1 MLHPCGPFAPTR
13 RVWVPVN
20 RNKRSLLTLKWQI
33 MCMRGNNIE
42 NVFFPAGKRTLSK
55 SEPLELHD
63 DQHSKCS
70 LKNHT
75 WTSMYFLILSSESV
89 INQVLKQFF
98 GCFELLN
105 QFLGVVIKLKD
116 ATYVKSKQ
124 KISVIIKKNPLCNVT
139 RLVVFQH
146 CLKAPREQRRCFKI
160 YPL

>member
-1 MLHPCGPFAPTR
+1 MDHLHQPDACESQSIEIKDLC
-13 RVWVPVN
+13 WHWN
-20 RNKRSLLTLKWQI
+20 DRSCVCVEIISK
-33 MCMRGNNIE
+33 MC
-42 NVFFPAGKRTLSK
+42 FFPAGKRTLSK
-55 SEPLELHD
+55 SEPLELHA

-75 WTSMYFLILSSESV
+75 WTSMYFLILNSESV

-105 QFLGVVIKLKD
+105 QFLGVVLKLKD

-124 KISVIIKKNPLCNVT
+124 KISVIIKKNLLCNVT
-139 RLVVFQH
+139 RLIVFQH
-146 CLKAPREQRRCFKI
+146 CLKAPREQRHCFKI